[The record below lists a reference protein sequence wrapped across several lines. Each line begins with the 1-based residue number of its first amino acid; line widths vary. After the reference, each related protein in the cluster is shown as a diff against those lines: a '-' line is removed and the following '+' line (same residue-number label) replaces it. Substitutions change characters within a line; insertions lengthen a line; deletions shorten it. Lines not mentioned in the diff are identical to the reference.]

1 MPQLVLLKVTEK
13 GGVLALA
20 RLQDLLVIERIR
32 SLNQR
37 RKSKSKPIDSESF
50 VLRLNNNVFE

>member
-1 MPQLVLLKVTEK
+1 MLQLVLLKVTEK

-20 RLQDLLVIERIR
+20 HLQDLLVIERIR

-37 RKSKSKPIDSESF
+37 REEQKQAD
-50 VLRLNNNVFE
+50 

>member
-1 MPQLVLLKVTEK
+1 MPQLVLLQVTEK

-37 RKSKSKPIDSESF
+37 REEQKQAD
-50 VLRLNNNVFE
+50 

>member
-13 GGVLALA
+13 GAYWPW

-37 RKSKSKPIDSESF
+37 REEQKQAD
-50 VLRLNNNVFE
+50 

>member
-13 GGVLALA
+13 GGVLILA

-37 RKSKSKPIDSESF
+37 REEQKQAD
-50 VLRLNNNVFE
+50 

>member
-1 MPQLVLLKVTEK
+1 MPQLVLLKVTER
-13 GGVLALA
+13 GVLALA

-37 RKSKSKPIDSESF
+37 REEQKQAD
-50 VLRLNNNVFE
+50 

>member
-32 SLNQR
+32 
-37 RKSKSKPIDSESF
+37 P
-50 VLRLNNNVFE
+50 

>member
-13 GGVLALA
+13 GGVLTLA

-37 RKSKSKPIDSESF
+37 REEQKQAD
-50 VLRLNNNVFE
+50 